1 MELRDLLQEFNEVVE
16 ELAAPSQSMPY
27 AFEEQLSAAKQ
38 RSALNDGVSDSG
50 IEDADDGECPHI
62 FFITSPVDEC
72 SEASHG
78 NILNASME
86 ELNTASMTAAQK
98 AAKLGDTSELQSFIE
113 NLDKEIA

>member
-1 MELRDLLQEFNEVVE
+1 MSTTNVADFEMELRDLLQEFNEVVE

-50 IEDADDGECPHI
+50 IEDADDG
-62 FFITSPVDEC
+62 

-113 NLDKEIA
+113 NLDKEISEM